1 MTHEEKGRR
10 RLHRTAENCR
20 PQSSEA
26 RRGATIIRGTVY
38 ISATVYS
45 SQVAR
50 MFNGSDDN
58 IDFPYSHTQETT
70 FTTLVFVVT
79 FLVGVPGNILVLWVT
94 GWKMKKTV
102 NTVWFLN
109 LAVADI
115 ACCLSLPFSTVQLHY
130 QEWLF
135 GAALCKI
142 IPAVVILNMFAS
154 VFTLVAISIDRCIQI
169 VLPVWAQNH
178 RSLRMAWLVCLIIWA
193 LSFMMSLPAFLYR
206 QISTHHN
213 VTRCEHQFGDNNEV
227 SDYHGSFGLDYED
240 IFNFYEY
247 DVPFMGFDDHLLGID
262 NQVSNREVTITVLR
276 MLFGFLFPLLI
287 IAACYI
293 RLALKVQSSRFLKV
307 GRKTTKVVCG
317 IIVAFCVT
325 WAPYHII
332 GMVMLYV
339 HNQIVNKLN
348 HVSVALAFSNSCI
361 NPILYVFMGKDF
373 KTKMSQSLRQLME
386 SAFSEEVTKT
396 TERSQVKSSVQNS
409 VDV

>member
-1 MTHEEKGRR
+1 
-10 RLHRTAENCR
+10 
-20 PQSSEA
+20 
-26 RRGATIIRGTVY
+26 
-38 ISATVYS
+38 
-45 SQVAR
+45 
-50 MFNGSDDN
+50 MFNGSDEN
-58 IDFPYSHTQETT
+58 IDFPYSHTQDAA
-70 FTTLVFVVT
+70 FTTVVFVVT
-79 FLVGVPGNILVLWVT
+79 FLLGVPGNILVLWVT

-115 ACCLSLPFSTVQLHY
+115 ACCLSLPFSTVQLYY

-142 IPAVVILNMFAS
+142 IPAMVILNMFAS
-154 VFTLVAISIDRCIQI
+154 VFTLVAISVDRCIQV

-178 RSLRMAWLVCLIIWA
+178 RSLRMACLICLVIWA
-193 LSFMMSLPAFLYR
+193 LSFMMSLPAFIYR
-206 QISTHHN
+206 QISTDHN
-213 VTRCEHQFGDNNEV
+213 VTICEHQFGGHDDV
-227 SDYHGSFGLDYED
+227 SDYDGSFDLDYKELFSFNDADTPVMGLDY
-240 IFNFYEY
+240 
-247 DVPFMGFDDHLLGID
+247 HHLGIQQ
-262 NQVSNREVTITVLR
+262 QVSNREVTITVLR

-293 RLALKVQSSRFLKV
+293 RLTLKVQSSRFLKV
-307 GRKTTKVVCG
+307 GRKTTKVVYG
-317 IIVAFCVT
+317 IIIAFCMT

-339 HNQIVNKLN
+339 QNQIVNKLN

-396 TERSQVKSSVQNS
+396 TERSQTKSSVQNS
-409 VDV
+409 VNV

>member
-1 MTHEEKGRR
+1 
-10 RLHRTAENCR
+10 
-20 PQSSEA
+20 
-26 RRGATIIRGTVY
+26 
-38 ISATVYS
+38 
-45 SQVAR
+45 
-50 MFNGSDDN
+50 MFNGSDEN
-58 IDFPYSHTQETT
+58 IDFPHSHTQEAT
-70 FTTLVFVVT
+70 FTTVFFVVT

-115 ACCLSLPFSTVQLHY
+115 ACCLSLPFSTVQLYY

-142 IPAVVILNMFAS
+142 IPAMVVLNMFAS
-154 VFTLVAISIDRCIQI
+154 VFTLVAISVDRCIQV

-178 RSLRMAWLVCLIIWA
+178 RSLRMAWLICLVIWA

-206 QISTHHN
+206 HISTDHN
-213 VTRCEHQFGDNNEV
+213 VTVCEHQFGGHDDV
-227 SDYHGSFGLDYED
+227 SDYDGSFDLDYED
-240 IFNFYEY
+240 LLSFN
-247 DVPFMGFDDHLLGID
+247 DSDAPFMGLNDHHLGIQH
-262 NQVSNREVTITVLR
+262 QVSNHEVTITVLR
-276 MLFGFLFPLLI
+276 TLFGFLFPLLI
-287 IAACYI
+287 IVACYI
-293 RLALKVQSSRFLKV
+293 RLTLKVQNSRYLKV
-307 GRKTTKVVCG
+307 GRKTTKVVYG
-317 IIVAFCVT
+317 IIIAFCLT

-339 HNQIVNKLN
+339 QNQIVNKLN

-386 SAFSEEVTKT
+386 SAFSEEMTKT
-396 TERSQVKSSVQNS
+396 TEHSQTKSSVQNS
-409 VDV
+409 MTV